1 MHVDSLYIRDILD
14 EQTTGGLSMKQLGI
28 RFARKQ
34 VLQID
39 DISTKTNIDKSQVAR
54 AAMQLG
60 LEVLRTSVPPSY
72 TQAEYVAINNMKALN

>member
-1 MHVDSLYIRDILD
+1 MYIRVILD
-14 EQTTGGLSMKQLGI
+14 KQTTGGLHMKQLGI

-39 DISTKTNIDKSQVAR
+39 DISTNTGIDKSQVAR

-60 LEVLRTSVPPSY
+60 LEILRTNVPSSY